1 MIKIKQGTLMRI
13 LLLISIIVLSSC
25 KATQNLSV
33 YSFDDADIE
42 ALLRSELP
50 QLSQRLSIMGLPV
63 ELEVG
68 TVKVDIGPDNRDVVR
83 VELGSTASIKALMLS
98 YPVGLNLRV
107 EGSPYYD
114 ADKQAIYLRNVDL
127 LDSNVDA
134 GGFRGNLNMLDKE
147 VMVLVNGFL
156 NQNPIYKLDPN
167 DTKVRLMTKLG
178 LDMKIEEG
186 KIRIVPGN

>member
-1 MIKIKQGTLMRI
+1 
-13 LLLISIIVLSSC
+13 
-25 KATQNLSV
+25 LSV